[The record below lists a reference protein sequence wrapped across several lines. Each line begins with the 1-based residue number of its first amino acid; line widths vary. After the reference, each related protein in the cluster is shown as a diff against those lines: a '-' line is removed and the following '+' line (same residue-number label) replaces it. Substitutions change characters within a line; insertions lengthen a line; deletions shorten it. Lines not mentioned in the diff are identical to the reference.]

1 MQLAGALYWI
11 PIIYLIIINI
21 VAFLAMWWDKRQAV
35 QNEWR
40 VSEVT
45 LHLLGIIGGAIG
57 IFGGMYKFRHKTNKR
72 SFQGIAVFGL
82 IISLIIYWFIGL
94 QYA

>member
-1 MQLAGALYWI
+1 VQLAGALYWI

>member
-40 VSEVT
+40 VAEVT